1 MNNNKNVGEVISNYF
16 SINRQ
21 SFEEFYPSEKKTIE
35 FVMSNLNA
43 YEKTILDVGCASGG
57 LYNALKEAYNI
68 NYTGIDIV
76 DESIIVAKN
85 KFPECDFI
93 CGDISNIQIQ
103 KQFDIVFSLSC
114 IDWNLGKGLFEKLFE
129 KLYSFVKDKGYLII
143 SLRISCDDKL
153 KNDDSFQYINFN
165 GEKVGEK
172 VQYGILGMTDLISV
186 LNNSKYLSKVYVNG
200 YEGNPSVTAV
210 TKHKKLLFVVLALEK
225 TTENKKIIK
234 ILDLPKKY
242 QNIFDSFL
250 IHL

>member
-1 MNNNKNVGEVISNYF
+1 MNNNKNVGEIISNYY
-16 SINRQ
+16 STDRQ
-21 SFEEFYPSEKKTIE
+21 SFEEFYLSERKTIE
-35 FVMSNLNA
+35 FVMSNLDV
-43 YEKTILDVGCASGG
+43 YEKKILDVGCASGG
-57 LYNALKEAYNI
+57 LYNALNEEYII

-76 DESIIVAKN
+76 EESIIVAKN

-114 IDWNLGKGLFEKLFE
+114 IDWNLGKGSFEKLFK
-129 KLYSFVKDKGYLII
+129 KLFSFVNDRGYLII

-153 KNDDSFQYINFN
+153 KNNDSFQYINFN
-165 GEKVGEK
+165 GKKVGEK

-200 YEGNPSVTAV
+200 FEGNPSVTAV
-210 TKHKKLLFVVLALEK
+210 TQHKKLLFVVLALEK

-242 QNIFDSFL
+242 QNILDSLCNHF
-250 IHL
+250 

>member
-1 MNNNKNVGEVISNYF
+1 MNNKKNVGEVISNYF
-16 SINRQ
+16 SFNRQ
-21 SFEEFYPSEKKTIE
+21 SFEEFYPSERKTIE

-43 YEKTILDVGCASGG
+43 SEKTILDVGCACGG

-68 NYTGIDIV
+68 NYTGIDII

-114 IDWNLGKGLFEKLFE
+114 IDWNLGKGSFEKLFE

-200 YEGNPSVTAV
+200 YEGNPSVNAV